1 MRCWMARLIYQEVLS
16 MYLKTNSDVSV
27 YNKNKDEQI
36 LAGRLSDLAKTCYNR
51 NIPVFSGFLNLNEQN
66 ILNSLKNEFSDICIL
81 LDGGYEYAERRI
93 AVFLPY
99 EGYDYQ
105 LPVSIIKIE
114 ADKRFADNLTHRD
127 FLGAL
132 MNLGIERSLLGDIII
147 SDGAAYVFCLEKISG
162 YILDNLTRVRNDYV
176 RCTGDCVIDKDFS
189 PSYKEITGSVA
200 SLRLDAMISLAFGES
215 RSHSVSAIE
224 GGLVFING
232 KLITTNAYNLKE
244 GEIISV
250 RGKGRF
256 RYMYTKGETKKGRYM
271 VVLKLYV

>member
-1 MRCWMARLIYQEVLS
+1 
-16 MYLKTNSDVSV
+16 MYLKTNHDTFG
-27 YNKNKDEQI
+27 NNKDEQI

-66 ILNSLKNEFSDICIL
+66 ILSNMRKDFSNICVL
-81 LDGGYEYAERRI
+81 TDGGYEYAERRV

-105 LPVSIIKIE
+105 LPVDVVKIE

-147 SDGAAYVFCLEKISG
+147 FDGVAYVFCLEKISG
-162 YILDNLTRVRNDYV
+162 YIIDNLTRVRNDYV
-176 RCTGDCVIDKDFS
+176 CCTGGCELDKDFS
-189 PSYKEITGSVA
+189 PSYKEIVGSVA

-224 GGLVFING
+224 GGLVFVNG

-256 RYMYTKGETKKGRYM
+256 KYMYTKSETKKGRYM
-271 VVLKLYV
+271 VVLNLYV